1 MTIETDDVVRDIE
14 LPSLTLDEG
23 PARTETPVADAVAEA
38 PVGVA
43 VAGVPVEDL
52 VVGLV
57 RLAGDGLSSV
67 ARAGGALKSGNAH
80 AAQAVNA
87 VTQLSRSVV
96 DGLRRLPG
104 LVAPPPQPE
113 APVDQKPVD

>member
-1 MTIETDDVVRDIE
+1 MTIETDEVVRDIE
-14 LPSLTLDEG
+14 LPSLTVDEA
-23 PARTETPVADAVAEA
+23 PARQEANAAEPAVET
-38 PVGVA
+38 

-67 ARAGGALKSGNAH
+67 ARAAGGLKGGNAP

-87 VTQLSRSVV
+87 VAQLGRSMVE
-96 DGLRRLPG
+96 GFRRLPG
-104 LVAPPPQPE
+104 IVAPQPQPA
-113 APVDQKPVD
+113 APVDEKPAD